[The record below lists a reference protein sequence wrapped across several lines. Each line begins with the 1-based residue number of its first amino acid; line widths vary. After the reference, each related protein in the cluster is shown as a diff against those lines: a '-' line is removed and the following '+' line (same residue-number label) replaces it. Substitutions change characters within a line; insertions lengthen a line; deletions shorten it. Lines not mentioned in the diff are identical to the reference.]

1 MKNSDEL
8 TSGDQGPGC
17 DHESRR
23 VIRLHLPYV
32 EARMVRARLVTET
45 GVPVEPSP
53 LYRTDAG
60 WAFTL
65 CRECAQRGVLALVI
79 FLLILAVP

>member
-1 MKNSDEL
+1 
-8 TSGDQGPGC
+8 
-17 DHESRR
+17 
-23 VIRLHLPYV
+23 
-32 EARMVRARLVTET
+32 MVRARLVTET